1 MRNKFIGNIIAVV
14 SLATVLT
21 GCGMSQEAKAVQEMI
36 DQMPETYSID
46 IKEDLLN
53 VRIEFDSLSE
63 DDKKYVNTERLE
75 ELEKEYNEELANK
88 INTSI
93 EKITISDDTSAKMNK
108 GKNDIDKVMK
118 EIEKLPDSANDLIN
132 YDALLKKVQSLSDE
146 FAKVMTDADND
157 LALMNDVYEK
167 LNSINTA
174 YSSSARY
181 GYACD
186 ISSDI
191 SGLSNRWS
199 SKKGGLNKTVEELKD
214 ACLYREDW
222 EITVAVLHVVEESSS
237 LSSSITSYYDPFL
250 SNTFST
256 CLDDCLAW
264 EKTIQEKIGK

>member
-1 MRNKFIGNIIAVV
+1 MRNKFVGNIIAVV
-14 SLATVLT
+14 LLATVLT

-36 DQMPETYSID
+36 DQMPKTYSMD
-46 IKEDLLN
+46 IKDDLLN

-63 DDKKYVNTERLE
+63 DDKKYVNTEHLE
-75 ELEKEYNEELANK
+75 ELEKEYNEALANR

-118 EIEKLPDSANDLIN
+118 EIEKLPDPVNDLID
-132 YDALLKKVQSLSDE
+132 YDALLNKVKSLSESYSAVMVD
-146 FAKVMTDADND
+146 ANDVLLMTDIF
-157 LALMNDVYEK
+157 EK
-167 LNSINTA
+167 LDLINTA
-174 YSSSARY
+174 YSSSAQY

-186 ISSDI
+186 ISSDV

-214 ACLYREDW
+214 ACLYKEDW
-222 EITVAVLHVVEESSS
+222 EITIAVLHVVEESSS

-256 CLDDCLAW
+256 CLDECLAW
-264 EKTIQEKIGK
+264 EKTIKDKMGK